1 MNELFTVEQIAA
13 ILQQVSR
20 KTIKDWLRT
29 GKLSGC
35 KIGRLWRVKAPDLE
49 GFIQASRRWYGRE
62 EPTHFRHDR

>member
-1 MNELFTVEQIAA
+1 MNELFTAEQIAA
-13 ILQQVSR
+13 ILQVSR

-35 KIGRLWRVKAPDLE
+35 KTGRLWRVKAADLE